1 MRLTR
6 FSDIGLRVLIYLES
20 AGERSQPVTVAEIGT
35 QFDIPLNHLVKVVGQ
50 LAKLGWVTATR
61 GRNGGLRLA
70 ADPATLT
77 IGQVLRKLEGDE
89 NDLVDCEGTNCA
101 LKMDCQLRGM
111 MRAGMRAFYEAMDR
125 FTLAQASSGP
135 TGEQVIRM
143 HRMFVTGKQELKEPA
158 ASV

>member
-6 FSDIGLRVLIYLES
+6 FSDIGLRVLIYLER
-20 AGERSQPVTVAEIGT
+20 AGERVHPVTVAEIGA
-35 QFDIPLNHLVKVVGQ
+35 QFDLPLNHLVKVVGQ
-50 LAKLGWVTATR
+50 LAKLGWVKSMR

-89 NDLVDCEGTNCA
+89 DELIDCEGSNCA

-111 MRAGMRAFYEAMDR
+111 LRAGMRAFYEAMDR
-125 FTLAQASSGP
+125 FTLADATAGA

-143 HRMFVTGKQELKEPA
+143 HRMFWAGNKDTGDTA
-158 ASV
+158 A

>member
-1 MRLTR
+1 
-6 FSDIGLRVLIYLES
+6 
-20 AGERSQPVTVAEIGT
+20 
-35 QFDIPLNHLVKVVGQ
+35 
-50 LAKLGWVTATR
+50 
-61 GRNGGLRLA
+61 
-70 ADPATLT
+70 
-77 IGQVLRKLEGDE
+77 
-89 NDLVDCEGTNCA
+89 
-101 LKMDCQLRGM
+101 MDCQLRGM